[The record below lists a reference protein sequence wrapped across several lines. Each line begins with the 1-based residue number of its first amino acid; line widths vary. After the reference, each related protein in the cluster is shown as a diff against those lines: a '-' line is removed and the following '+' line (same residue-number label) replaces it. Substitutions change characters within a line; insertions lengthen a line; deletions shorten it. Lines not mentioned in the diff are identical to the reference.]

1 MGLFENMQTD
11 RVSELACRE
20 PVLVR
25 PEQPIREVVQAMREG
40 GLGCAILVDE
50 EQRPQGLFVERTLT
64 QLLASNPEALD
75 EPVADHVDSQWPQ
88 VTIDDPIAAVL
99 KALVTNNTRFLPVV
113 DKQGKVIKLTGQK
126 GLMEFIADH
135 FPDQVTAQRVGQK
148 PYMQE
153 REGA

>member
-1 MGLFENMQTD
+1 MGLFENIQTD

-25 PEQPIREVVQAMREG
+25 PDQPIREVVEAMREG
-40 GLGCAILVDE
+40 GLGCAVLVDD
-50 EQRPQGLFVERTLT
+50 EQRPKGVFVERTLT
-64 QLLASNPEALD
+64 QLLAGNPEALND
-75 EPVADHVDSQWPQ
+75 PVSDHVEPQWPQ
-88 VTIDDPIAAVL
+88 VSINDPIASVL
-99 KALVTNNTRFLPVV
+99 KALVTSNTRFLPVV
-113 DKQGKVIKLTGQK
+113 DDEGKVIKLTGQK